1 MKEFINFDDKVVSFF
16 SFLAGFFLVSRSST
30 CGELSYLMNDF
41 TNIFN
46 IYIDDD
52 NDDSYLFD
60 RLVCFKDKDTN
71 LRYTYDDIININ
83 GNIYRVNDYL
93 YSLTTTEVRD
103 YFGIPYENNIKI
115 KTKVS

>member
-1 MKEFINFDDKVVSFF
+1 MNSDYKVVSFF

-41 TNIFN
+41 TNRFN

-52 NDDSYLFD
+52 NDDLYFFD
-60 RLVCFKDKDTN
+60 KLVCFRDKDIN
-71 LRYTYDDIININ
+71 LRYDYDDIVNIN

-93 YSLTTTEVRD
+93 YSLTTKEVRD
-103 YFGIPYENNIKI
+103 YFNISYKNNIKI